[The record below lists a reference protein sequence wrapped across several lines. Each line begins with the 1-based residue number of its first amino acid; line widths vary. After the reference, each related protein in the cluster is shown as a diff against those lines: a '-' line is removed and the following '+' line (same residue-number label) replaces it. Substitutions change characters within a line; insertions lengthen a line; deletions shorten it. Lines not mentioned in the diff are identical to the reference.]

1 MILSDREI
9 RMEIDS
15 GRLRFTPHVSD
26 GRISPSSVD
35 LLLSNQFRLFR
46 PQSQGI
52 ETIIDLTR
60 IPNLEESI
68 QPYTDTITVAD
79 GNSLVLN
86 PGDFALAYTREFVEL
101 PNYLAAR
108 VEGRSSYAR
117 IGLSVHQT
125 ASTIHATFQGQ
136 IRLEIS
142 HVGKLPC
149 RLYPGEP
156 ICQMVIERLSSPAE
170 STLQSPFQEQREI

>member
-15 GRLRFTPHVSD
+15 GRLRFTPPIAG

-35 LLLSNQFRLFR
+35 LLLSNQFSVFK

-52 ETIIDLTR
+52 ETVIDLTR
-60 IPNLEESI
+60 VPNLEEAI
-68 QPYTDTITVAD
+68 QDYTDTITVAD
-79 GNSLVLN
+79 GDSLVLN
-86 PGDFALAYTREFVEL
+86 PGDFVLAYTREYVEL

-125 ASTIHATFQGQ
+125 ASTIHSTFQGQ

-156 ICQMVIERLSSPAE
+156 ICQVVIERLSSPAE
-170 STLQSPFQEQREI
+170 SALQSPFQEQRES